1 MTGETKTKAGRQVP
15 IFIDQ
20 QKFELDPGVY
30 TASQLL
36 RLAGENPAQTT
47 LVLRV
52 GNDLE
57 QLADDQRFQL
67 KPGSRF
73 VVFHCDPTP
82 VS

>member
-1 MTGETKTKAGRQVP
+1 MTAATTKELVS

-20 QKFELDPGVY
+20 QEFELEPGVC

-36 RLAGENPAQTT
+36 ELAGENPAETI
-47 LVLRV
+47 LVLRI
-52 GNDLE
+52 GDDLD
-57 QLADDQRFQL
+57 QLSSDKGFEP

-73 VVFHCDPTP
+73 VVFHCGPTP